1 MNQMTFPTSVAGEI
15 RNGGRYDP
23 FYYKYWGY
31 PYLTRNRKEARP
43 LPSHSF
49 GSSASNTTENAE
61 ITSTHPISKRPIE
74 PNFLCFLRED
84 EGADICDVQTW
95 KSQHGKAANY
105 VLVSYTSEQFRGEE
119 QELFLHDVGEHAAR
133 AAGVPAYWV
142 GCSCLGNESQVEE
155 NVWRISDII
164 RGAHSMA
171 IVLSDP
177 GTSGE
182 SSMDTL
188 LEHWGTRVWTLPEVL
203 LSPSHEPML
212 VYVRGESIDA
222 PTRIQKR
229 HMAAKL
235 EDKELSRQLIEHYEG
250 SLILG
255 HLELV
260 TIALR
265 CLHGRQK
272 GKHLEGDMSYALM
285 GLLRQRPTVVR
296 QDTAFQAFARLSLA
310 NDSNM
315 LLERLICVLPKT
327 ANQPWHDMEDEWGVV
342 LWDIYPTTQ
351 ICGIGDNDTVILDN
365 ARAASIRWKAFT
377 HVLTFVA
384 GSWRRTFVRY
394 AFRSSSYVFYLGIV
408 FVGLGR
414 AGNSAFTA
422 LGAILLVIGAVFTL
436 LSPYLIRLLYTG
448 KCRGAQPWFFGFEGY
463 LDLQTIERH
472 VYGANVGYL
481 SWSTNGSP
489 LSRHQSNEYGE
500 CEGLDPTTDPN
511 TAARVRRAVNS
522 AMGEEKIFTLVD
534 TNTQTVTMFAAVR
547 PPVAVV
553 LCGEEGGMQ
562 RALLCSYEWTTQTL
576 YRETVVRME
585 TPVLDSMS
593 RLGRFRF
600 GMHRPAETYEKA

>member
-1 MNQMTFPTSVAGEI
+1 MTYPTSVGGEI
-15 RNGGRYDP
+15 RNGGKFDVFPYR
-23 FYYKYWGY
+23 YWGY
-31 PYLTRNRKEARP
+31 PYHARNAKEARP
-43 LPSHSF
+43 LLGHPSR
-49 GSSASNTTENAE
+49 SSATKKGTELA
-61 ITSTHPISKRPIE
+61 STNPISKRPIE
-74 PNFLCFLRED
+74 PNFLCFLK
-84 EGADICDVQTW
+84 EGKGEKGVDICDVQEW
-95 KSQHGKAANY
+95 KSKHGGRAANY
-105 VLVSYTSEQFRGEE
+105 ILVSYTSEQFRSDEDMI
-119 QELFLHDVGEHAAR
+119 LLHDVGEHAAR
-133 AAGVPAYWV
+133 AACVPAYWV
-142 GCSCLGNESQVEE
+142 GCSCLGDESQVEE

-164 RGAHSMA
+164 RGADSMA
-171 IVLSDP
+171 IVLSNP
-177 GTSGE
+177 TTGGN

-188 LEHWGTRVWTLPEVL
+188 LKQWGTRVWTLPEVL
-203 LSPSHEPML
+203 LSPSNKEIL
-212 VYVRGESIDA
+212 VYVRGMSIDA
-222 PTRIQKR
+222 PTPIHKR

-235 EDKELSRQLIEHYEG
+235 EDKDLSRQLIEHYEG

-255 HLELV
+255 QLELV

-272 GKHLEGDMSYALM
+272 GRHLDGDMSYALM

-315 LLERLICVLPKT
+315 LLERLICVLPKR
-327 ANQPWHDMEDEWGVV
+327 ADQPWHNMDDQWDVA

-351 ICGIGDNDTVILDN
+351 ICGIGDDDTVILDN
-365 ARAASIRWKAFT
+365 AHAANIRWKSFT

-394 AFRSSSYVFYLGIV
+394 AFRASSYVFYLGIL
-408 FVGLGR
+408 FVSLG
-414 AGNSAFTA
+414 AHGDQTYTAIGGILLA
-422 LGAILLVIGAVFTL
+422 LGTIFAL

-448 KCRGAQPWFFGFEGY
+448 KIWGAQPWFFGFEGY
-463 LDLQTIERH
+463 MDIHTIERH
-472 VYGANVGYL
+472 IYGANLGHL
-481 SWSTNGSP
+481 SWSTSGSP

-511 TAARVRRAVNS
+511 TAERVKRAINS

-534 TNTQTVTMFAAVR
+534 TSTQSVTMFSAVR

-562 RALLCSYEWTTQTL
+562 RAMLCSYEWTTQTL
-576 YRETVVRME
+576 YRETVLRME
-585 TPVLDSMS
+585 TPVLENMS

-600 GMHRPAETYEKA
+600 GMKRPAEAYK

>member
-1 MNQMTFPTSVAGEI
+1 MFPY
-15 RNGGRYDP
+15 R
-23 FYYKYWGY
+23 YWGY
-31 PYLTRNRKEARP
+31 PYHARNKKEARP
-43 LPSHSF
+43 LLDHSSQANATKDTEF
-49 GSSASNTTENAE
+49 ASTN
-61 ITSTHPISKRPIE
+61 PISKRPIE
-74 PNFLCFLRED
+74 PSFLCFLRED
-84 EGADICDVQTW
+84 EGADICDVQKW

-105 VLVSYTSEQFRGEE
+105 ILVSYTSEQFKGEE
-119 QELFLHDVGEHAAR
+119 EELLLHDVGEHAAR

-142 GCSCLGNESQVEE
+142 GCSCLGDESQVEE

-164 RGAHSMA
+164 RGSYSMA
-171 IVLSDP
+171 IVLADRVP
-177 GTSGE
+177 GGN

-188 LEHWGTRVWTLPEVL
+188 LEQWGTRVWTLPEVL
-203 LSPSHEPML
+203 LSPANQEIL
-212 VYVRGESIDA
+212 VYERGKSFDA
-222 PTRIQKR
+222 PTRIHKR

-265 CLHGRQK
+265 CLYGRQK
-272 GKHLEGDMSYALM
+272 GKYLEGDMSYALM

-310 NDSNM
+310 NDSNL
-315 LLERLICVLPKT
+315 LLERLICVLPKE
-327 ANQPWHDMEDEWGVV
+327 ANQPWHNMDDEWDVA

-365 ARAASIRWKAFT
+365 AHAANIRWKSFT
-377 HVLTFVA
+377 PVLTFVA
-384 GSWRRTFVRY
+384 ASWRRTFVRY
-394 AFRSSSYVFYLGIV
+394 AFRSSAYVFYLGAV
-408 FVGLGR
+408 FVSIGRLGNG
-414 AGNSAFTA
+414 ALTT
-422 LGAILLVIGAVFTL
+422 LGAILLVIGSVFAL

-448 KCRGAQPWFFGFEGY
+448 KIWGAQPWFFGFEGY
-463 LDLQTIERH
+463 MDIHTIERLI
-472 VYGANVGYL
+472 YGTNLGHL

-489 LSRHQSNEYGE
+489 LSRHRSNEYGE
-500 CEGLDPTTDPN
+500 CEGLDPTTDPT
-511 TAARVRRAVNS
+511 TAARVRHAVNS

-534 TNTQTVTMFAAVR
+534 TATQSVTMFAAVR

-562 RALLCSYEWTTQTL
+562 RALLCSYDWTTQTL
-576 YRETVVRME
+576 YRETVLRME
-585 TPVLDSMS
+585 TPVLENMS

-600 GMHRPAETYEKA
+600 GMQRPMEAYH